1 MSASTTPAAPQ
12 VVAAAVIGAGTMG
25 AGIAQ
30 VLAQSGIR
38 TVLFDV
44 SQEAVDAGL
53 ERIEK
58 MLQKGVERGKLNADV
73 RQQALECISMQ
84 LDLAA
89 AVDGCQLVIEAAPEK
104 LELKQSLF
112 AQIGAVVDDNCIIA
126 SNTSSLSVSTLAES
140 CPHPERFIG
149 LHFFNPPPIMKLL
162 EIVRGAQ
169 TSDAIVEQ
177 CRILA
182 SDWGKEP
189 IVVRDAPG
197 FASSRLGLAIGL
209 EAMRMVDEGVASP
222 TDIDKA
228 MKLGY
233 GFPMGP
239 LELTDM
245 IGLDVRL
252 DIARHLAEELN
263 ADRFATPRGLR
274 ERVENGNLGRK
285 SGKGYY
291 RWKDGKRLD

>member
-1 MSASTTPAAPQ
+1 
-12 VVAAAVIGAGTMG
+12 
-25 AGIAQ
+25 
-30 VLAQSGIR
+30 
-38 TVLFDV
+38 
-44 SQEAVDAGL
+44 
-53 ERIEK
+53 
-58 MLQKGVERGKLNADV
+58 
-73 RQQALECISMQ
+73 MQ

>member
-1 MSASTTPAAPQ
+1 MSASTTSDAPQ
-12 VVAAAVIGAGTMG
+12 IVAAAVIGAGTMG

-30 VLAQSGIR
+30 VLAQSGI
-38 TVLFDV
+38 TTALFDV

-53 ERIEK
+53 ARIDK
-58 MLQKGVERGKLNADV
+58 MLSRGVELGKLNADA
-73 RQQALECISMQ
+73 RQQALERISVQ

-104 LELKQSLF
+104 LELKQALF
-112 AQIGAVVDDNCIIA
+112 SQVGAVVDENCIIA
-126 SNTSSLSVSTLAES
+126 SNTSSLSVSILAES
-140 CPHPERFIG
+140 CSHPERFIG

-162 EIVRGAQ
+162 EIVRGAR

-177 CRILA
+177 CRTLA
-182 SDWGKEP
+182 SDWGKQP

-209 EAMRMVDEGVASP
+209 EAMRMVDDGVASP
-222 TDIDKA
+222 TDIDTA

-233 GFPMGP
+233 VFPMGP

-252 DIARHLAEELN
+252 DIARYLAEELN
-263 ADRFATPRGLR
+263 AERFAAPRGLC
-274 ERVENGNLGRK
+274 ERVEKGNLGRK
-285 SGKGYY
+285 SGEGYY